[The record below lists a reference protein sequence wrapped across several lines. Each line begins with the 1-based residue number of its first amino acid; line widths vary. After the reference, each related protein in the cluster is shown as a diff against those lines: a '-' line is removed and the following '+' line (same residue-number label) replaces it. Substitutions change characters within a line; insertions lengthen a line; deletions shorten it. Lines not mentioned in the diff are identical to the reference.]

1 MASVDFPVR
10 SISPGCLVR
19 LPGIIAEKKTQ
30 KCRARSIVL
39 QTGSEDVKVESIT
52 QILPT
57 QLTSVKGPHAQASQR
72 AAGHGAADDF
82 LQQEVQEVKR
92 INPQKEEA

>member
-1 MASVDFPVR
+1 MAAVDFSVR
-10 SISPGCLVR
+10 SISPWCLVR
-19 LPGIIAEKKTQ
+19 LPVPGIISEKKTQ

-39 QTGSEDVKVESIT
+39 QTGSEDVEVESIK

-57 QLTSVKGPHAQASQR
+57 QLTSVKGPHTQASQR

-82 LQQEVQEVKR
+82 LQQEV
-92 INPQKEEA
+92 